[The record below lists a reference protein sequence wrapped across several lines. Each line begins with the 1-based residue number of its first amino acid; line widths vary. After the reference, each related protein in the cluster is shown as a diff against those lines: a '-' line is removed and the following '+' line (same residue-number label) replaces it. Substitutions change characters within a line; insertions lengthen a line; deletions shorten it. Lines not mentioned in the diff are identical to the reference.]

1 MSWLPK
7 PKKKIILN
15 EGVNKALESL
25 KIPFVDPPHPGSST
39 LGGNGDSSVSTDD
52 AVEALNSYL
61 LSDDSLANQ
70 SVFDGEHQT
79 DDQEYFHLLD
89 ELGDCDEDG
98 SILGDAPS
106 DDIEDDCGPI
116 FDAVTGKARASDED
130 LRAYAFSQTL
140 CHLAIAACP
149 SGNRGRCR
157 FGGDCCG
164 KMDVRDIWNMRSAFW
179 NFDMANAPTTSQR
192 NEQIT
197 EKLKRNIYIYI

>member
-1 MSWLPK
+1 M
-7 PKKKIILN
+7 
-15 EGVNKALESL
+15 
-25 KIPFVDPPHPGSST
+25 
-39 LGGNGDSSVSTDD
+39 
-52 AVEALNSYL
+52 
-61 LSDDSLANQ
+61 SDDSLVNQ

-98 SILGDAPS
+98 SILDDAPS

-140 CHLAIAACP
+140 CHLATAACP

-157 FGGDCCG
+157 FGGSELSKDFF
-164 KMDVRDIWNMRSAFW
+164 VQSIEEVFFVHYSALG
-179 NFDMANAPTTSQR
+179 QR
-192 NEQIT
+192 NFRNVAVLVNILPPSSASASCESG
-197 EKLKRNIYIYI
+197 KRNICEE